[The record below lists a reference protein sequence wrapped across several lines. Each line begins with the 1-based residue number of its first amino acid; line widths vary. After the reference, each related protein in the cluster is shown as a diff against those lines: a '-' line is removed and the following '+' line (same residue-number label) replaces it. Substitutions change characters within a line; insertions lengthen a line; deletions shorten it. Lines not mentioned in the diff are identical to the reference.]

1 MTNYKNLPLALF
13 QSLRD
18 NFFTEVITDYGRP
31 EPIRMKGWTVLVLA
45 LFLSRKIRTYE
56 CSRIGLALPPGVAGV
71 LGNLAVLF
79 AGKTPVNLNLTVSK
93 DSMIS
98 SLHEA
103 EIEVMLSAEKVR
115 SKFPEFP
122 WADHFIDL
130 GDWLA
135 VEKNKKGPI
144 LFLALQLL
152 CFSRAVLKKFK
163 LHQIGINRKEAVLLF
178 TSGSSSQPKGV
189 VLSDE
194 NILSNCTQMNALDL
208 FNPNM
213 TLLGNLPLFHSFGLT
228 VGTFFPLLFG
238 LRIVAAPSPLDY
250 KSSLRAIREGR
261 AEVLLGTPTFLRGY
275 LRKAK
280 SDDFK
285 SVRFVVAGAEKSPP
299 DLINVWENEFGCE
312 YLEGYGLTEC
322 SPGISFNLPGRGK
335 KVESVGRLMKN
346 IDGRTVDPET
356 RVVLDKNETGV
367 LSFRGP
373 NIFAG
378 YLNNPEKTKEVFS
391 DDGWFMTGDLGRM
404 DEDGFLF
411 IEGRLSRFSKVGGEM
426 VSHESVEDV
435 IAGLL
440 SVDGHTSDDILCAV
454 TGIEDGS
461 KGECLVL
468 LSTVAVN
475 SKWLGDNLRNKGIP
489 NLWIPKH
496 IKKTEKIP
504 ILGTGKL
511 DLRKLKELA
520 EA

>member
-1 MTNYKNLPLALF
+1 
-13 QSLRD
+13 
-18 NFFTEVITDYGRP
+18 
-31 EPIRMKGWTVLVLA
+31 
-45 LFLSRKIRTYE
+45 
-56 CSRIGLALPPGVAGV
+56 
-71 LGNLAVLF
+71 
-79 AGKTPVNLNLTVSK
+79 
-93 DSMIS
+93 
-98 SLHEA
+98 
-103 EIEVMLSAEKVR
+103 
-115 SKFPEFP
+115 
-122 WADHFIDL
+122 
-130 GDWLA
+130 
-135 VEKNKKGPI
+135 
-144 LFLALQLL
+144 
-152 CFSRAVLKKFK
+152 
-163 LHQIGINRKEAVLLF
+163 
-178 TSGSSSQPKGV
+178 
-189 VLSDE
+189 
-194 NILSNCTQMNALDL
+194 MNALDL

-440 SVDGHTSDDILCAV
+440 SVYGHTSDDILCAV

>member
-1 MTNYKNLPLALF
+1 
-13 QSLRD
+13 
-18 NFFTEVITDYGRP
+18 
-31 EPIRMKGWTVLVLA
+31 
-45 LFLSRKIRTYE
+45 
-56 CSRIGLALPPGVAGV
+56 
-71 LGNLAVLF
+71 
-79 AGKTPVNLNLTVSK
+79 
-93 DSMIS
+93 
-98 SLHEA
+98 
-103 EIEVMLSAEKVR
+103 
-115 SKFPEFP
+115 
-122 WADHFIDL
+122 
-130 GDWLA
+130 
-135 VEKNKKGPI
+135 
-144 LFLALQLL
+144 
-152 CFSRAVLKKFK
+152 
-163 LHQIGINRKEAVLLF
+163 
-178 TSGSSSQPKGV
+178 
-189 VLSDE
+189 
-194 NILSNCTQMNALDL
+194 
-208 FNPNM
+208 
-213 TLLGNLPLFHSFGLT
+213 
-228 VGTFFPLLFG
+228 
-238 LRIVAAPSPLDY
+238 
-250 KSSLRAIREGR
+250 
-261 AEVLLGTPTFLRGY
+261 
-275 LRKAK
+275 
-280 SDDFK
+280 
-285 SVRFVVAGAEKSPP
+285 
-299 DLINVWENEFGCE
+299 
-312 YLEGYGLTEC
+312 
-322 SPGISFNLPGRGK
+322 
-335 KVESVGRLMKN
+335 MKN